1 MNHSTNGYYRCSV
14 LTNII
19 QYYVAHCLADI
30 IITLSLN
37 LTSVCYKYQ
46 YARSEGKPKSRTD
59 VVMTYW
65 PVSTMHTSVAVA
77 VDYDGLKVKIE
88 GLEENH

>member
-1 MNHSTNGYYRCSV
+1 MNHSPNGYYRCSV

-19 QYYVAHCLADI
+19 QYYVAHCLADSI
-30 IITLSLN
+30 ILSLN

-46 YARSEGKPKSRTD
+46 CARPEGKPKPRTE

-77 VDYDGLKVKIE
+77 VECDGLEVKTE
-88 GLEENH
+88 GLEENY